1 MRMTE
6 KDDSYVAH
14 VTEACHDA
22 FRHLFDLNILQ
33 LQRESQLK
41 GLTSLSFFVNQGVS
55 DASRDV
61 DSKETH
67 DRVQEGENKVFSAF
81 GYFHKIATFEKV
93 AGFQWK
99 FAHVAFS
106 KPEYL
111 QDSDIVMNR
120 FHVRYVFLLAK
131 ESFRKN
137 IHCNI
142 EGWEQH
148 LGLEHTA
155 TTPKMSYLGNNQ
167 MNRI

>member
-1 MRMTE
+1 ML
-6 KDDSYVAH
+6 
-14 VTEACHDA
+14 C
-22 FRHLFDLNILQ
+22 
-33 LQRESQLK
+33 
-41 GLTSLSFFVNQGVS
+41 FF
-55 DASRDV
+55 
-61 DSKETH
+61 H
-67 DRVQEGENKVFSAF
+67 
-81 GYFHKIATFEKV
+81 
-93 AGFQWK
+93 QWK

-167 MNRI
+167 VSCLRMLTLKDFIVA